1 MRGFTRLTVVAT
13 ALVGSAWAAA
23 DTLESVEKAI
33 TDKVAKL
40 NSYSMKNTFKQD
52 METAEYSNKAEG
64 HSTLEAQ
71 KSGEVWLFRMEG
83 TQKMTMKMG
92 GQETKNDG
100 TSLMVCDGKF
110 NWFLSEN
117 NGQKMCMKSK
127 ADKMTNIITKEYFDE
142 MRKTHDVKLGADE
155 SVDGKS
161 CWTIEFSAKEPTP
174 GGPNVMI
181 MNFDKDTGLNLKM
194 VGKDDKGKVI
204 MTSSTTDVKVNP
216 SIAADRFT
224 FKVPEGVQVQD
235 MTQMGDSAGAGDSG
249 AAKAEEPKKEEPK
262 KEEPKEE
269 PKKEDKKP
277 KLPKL
282 PKP

>member
-1 MRGFTRLTVVAT
+1 MRGSIRMTVVMS
-13 ALVGSAWAAA
+13 ALCWAGWAAA
-23 DTLESVEKAI
+23 DTLESVEKSI
-33 TDKVAKL
+33 TDKVGKL

-52 METAEYSNKAEG
+52 METADYSNKAEG
-64 HSTLEAQ
+64 NSTLEAQ
-71 KSGEVWLFRMEG
+71 KSGETWLFRMEG

-110 NWFLSEN
+110 NWFLTEN

-127 ADKMTNIITKEYFDE
+127 AEKMSNIITKEYFDE
-142 MRKTHDVKLGADE
+142 MRKTHNLKLLADE

-161 CWTIEFSAKEPTP
+161 CWSIEFSAKEPTP
-174 GGPNVMI
+174 GGPNTMI

-204 MTSSTTDVKVNP
+204 MTSTTTDVKINA
-216 SIAADRFT
+216 SIPADRFA
-224 FKVPEGVQVQD
+224 FKVPDGVQVQD
-235 MTQMGDSAGAGDSG
+235 MTQMGDAGASGDSG
-249 AAKAEEPKKEEPK
+249 AKAEEKKAEEPPK
-262 KEEPKEE
+262 QEPKEE
-269 PKKEDKKP
+269 PKKEDRKP